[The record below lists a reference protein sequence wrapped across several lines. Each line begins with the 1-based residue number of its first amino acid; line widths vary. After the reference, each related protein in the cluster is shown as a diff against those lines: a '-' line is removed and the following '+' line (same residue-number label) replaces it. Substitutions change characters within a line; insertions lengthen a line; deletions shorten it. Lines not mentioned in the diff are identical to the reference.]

1 MILEYYNFTESTN
14 NEQSERELLKNLLA
28 RETFWITK
36 LKPSYNLAPTAYG
49 TFNYKY
55 TDETKKKMSEAN
67 YNANNPISD
76 QTRFRMS
83 SFFFKKFK
91 TDPNIRDIISLTNSK
106 PVKLLDDKK
115 NYLRSFKGV
124 RALSKY
130 LGCCH
135 KTVNKAIKNKT

>member
-1 MILEYYNFTESTN
+1 
-14 NEQSERELLKNLLA
+14 
-28 RETFWITK
+28 
-36 LKPSYNLAPTAYG
+36 
-49 TFNYKY
+49 
-55 TDETKKKMSEAN
+55 MSEAN

-135 KTVNKAIKNKT
+135 KTVNKAIKNKTQLKNLYYVEYINKTTS